1 MNGDNNYGVD
11 DLYGTMIRVENK
23 DIFIDLKQNSSGV
36 YLKLSER
43 NGKNRNT
50 VLIPASGIGR
60 LLSVLDEVS
69 QINVK
74 NTRVSTE
81 RKNRIAGDPEVV
93 YRSVYTSGLAWS
105 TEEDALIAHFSQA
118 GPVKNAVVLRKN
130 RRGKSSSMGCGVVE
144 FESAADAQNAVN
156 LLNESTLDGR
166 VIKCREDRII
176 EEDINADSD
185 IQTNQQQQ
193 DQPVTTQFQQS
204 ATEAQVAVGDVDPNG
219 GGGRPKRVRKPR
231 GNRQQSTPQDD
242 DNASNSAPQQVNA
255 VQSVGTSTSPPVVAA
270 GVDGRDQLDPFKVF
284 VTSLA
289 WETTKEDLAEF
300 FSAIGEVVSTEILM
314 TKKGRSL
321 GHGIVQFADPSS
333 AVDAVERLH
342 KKELHERL
350 ITVREYFHR

>member
-1 MNGDNNYGVD
+1 MSGDNNYGVE

-144 FESAADAQNAVN
+144 FETAAAAQYAVSI
-156 LLNESTLDGR
+156 LNESTLDGR

-176 EEDINADSD
+176 DDDGMSYVQADSE
-185 IQTNQQQQ
+185 IQSNQQLQEQPILMQSQQ
-193 DQPVTTQFQQS
+193 ITTEVQNY
-204 ATEAQVAVGDVDPNG
+204 VDPVAG
-219 GGGRPKRVRKPR
+219 SGKPKRVRKPR
-231 GNRQQSTPQDD
+231 GNRQQSTAQEDE
-242 DNASNSAPQQVNA
+242 NVSNSVPQQANVT
-255 VQSVGTSTSPPVVAA
+255 QSVSTSMSPAAVTA
-270 GVDGRDQLDPFKVF
+270 GVDGGGGGGPF
-284 VTSLA
+284 
-289 WETTKEDLAEF
+289 
-300 FSAIGEVVSTEILM
+300 
-314 TKKGRSL
+314 
-321 GHGIVQFADPSS
+321 
-333 AVDAVERLH
+333 
-342 KKELHERL
+342 
-350 ITVREYFHR
+350 